1 MKFYGNG
8 IVWDGQKNRPLC
20 EFKNGEFDTSD
31 NCKIEKL
38 IKAGYSHEAM
48 EKKEPAKQAPRKTYK
63 SRGR

>member
-20 EFKNGEFDTSD
+20 EFKNGEYETSD
-31 NCKIEKL
+31 NYKIDKL
-38 IKAGYSHEAM
+38 IKAGIRHDP
-48 EKKEPAKQAPRKTYK
+48 EKSKELLKQSSKRTYK